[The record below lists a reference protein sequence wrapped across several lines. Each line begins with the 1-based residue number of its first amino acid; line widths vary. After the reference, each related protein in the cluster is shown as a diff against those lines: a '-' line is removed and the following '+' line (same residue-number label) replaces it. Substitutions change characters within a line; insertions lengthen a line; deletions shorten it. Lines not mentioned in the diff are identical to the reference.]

1 MITKRFT
8 RAVEY
13 ALAAHLGDV
22 RKGTTIP
29 YISHLIQ
36 VAGLVLEFGGTE
48 EEAIG
53 GLLHDTAEDAG
64 GEATLA
70 DIRDAFGPDV
80 ERIVRENSDS
90 ITDSKADKA
99 PWRERKEQYI
109 AAISHKPESALLVS
123 VCDKIHNVRSL
134 ITDTQNLGPSH
145 WNRFNASREDS
156 LWYYQSLVKAF
167 QRRAPDFPRLTPAV
181 RELENAVGTLT
192 DLVQCDAIS

>member
-1 MITKRFT
+1 MITKRFS

-13 ALAAHLGDV
+13 AIAAHLGDL

-29 YISHLIQ
+29 YISHLVQ

-48 EEAIG
+48 EQAIG

-70 DIRDAFGPDV
+70 DIRKAFGADV
-80 ERIVRENSDS
+80 ERMVRENSDS
-90 ITDSKADKA
+90 ITDSKDEKA

-109 AAISHKPESALLVS
+109 AAICHKSESALIVS
-123 VCDKIHNVRSL
+123 LCDKIHNARSL
-134 ITDTQNLGPSH
+134 ITDTRILGPSH
-145 WNRFNASREDS
+145 WTRFNASREDS

-167 QRRAPDFPRLTPAV
+167 QQRVPDFPRLAPAV

-192 DLVQCDAIS
+192 DLSQSDTIW